1 MQLTEEEAR
10 QEWCPMVRVDGN
22 NRVHNTKSDGY
33 QNADMS
39 YHCIGSSCMAW
50 REYEVSYA
58 HGDIRTEHRGY
69 CGLAGKPT
77 GLG

>member
-1 MQLTEEEAR
+1 MQLTEDEAR
-10 QEWCPMVRVDGN
+10 QRWCPMVRVEGN

-33 QNADMS
+33 ENADNN
-39 YHCIGSSCMAW
+39 YRCIGSSCMAW
-50 REYEVSYA
+50 REYEIAFA
-58 HGDIRTEHRGY
+58 HGEIPKEHRGY